1 MSRSY
6 RKIGVWKDHDRAGSA
21 KSWKK
26 IANRKLRRNAKKYRI
41 DESGRSGYKK
51 ATRMQWE
58 IHDYK
63 WTTTESEA
71 RKFYRTHV
79 GTYYWLDQFEDEEDY
94 INNYW
99 KRSIRK

>member
-41 DESGRSGYKK
+41 DESGRGGYKK
-51 ATRMQWE
+51 ATRM
-58 IHDYK
+58 
-63 WTTTESEA
+63 
-71 RKFYRTHV
+71 
-79 GTYYWLDQFEDEEDY
+79 
-94 INNYW
+94 
-99 KRSIRK
+99 